1 MLDKPDEMLEL
12 HGLGTLAALELVLPE
27 DHAVLGGLAL
37 KKENYSTEAETFV
50 LGFYLK
56 PRFNLLESR
65 KGYDYVFKYAGKF
78 VCLAKQT
85 NYVLKSF

>member
-1 MLDKPDEMLEL
+1 MSININPILVVVRAAELVMLDKPDEMLEL

-50 LGFYLK
+50 LGFI
-56 PRFNLLESR
+56 
-65 KGYDYVFKYAGKF
+65 
-78 VCLAKQT
+78 
-85 NYVLKSF
+85 